1 MSEDRDR
8 GRFDA
13 IDDADRLRRPAV
25 VQRLT
30 FDELALPGPAFRDT
44 RHLVPI
50 ESVRAGDEQVF
61 AARGQRG
68 SGEPV
73 IDLDPLA
80 DHPSVRSVVAS
91 TTVRARRPLPQ
102 VDELLL
108 FGQTVVPDSET
119 LRNLPGLEQLWA
131 GWAPGGPFD
140 VAALPD
146 GLRALGVCRHNLP
159 AGSEAAPRFA
169 ELTRF
174 AGLRHLALN
183 HCWPGDS
190 VAPLAGLPALVR
202 FRADAPSGWSALRAC
217 PALEDVSAIGPRM
230 ANLRALRTWT
240 RLRTLTL
247 TGASVRALAGM
258 EAFAALERLRL
269 VMLTVTDL
277 APLTGLPRLA
287 DVELVGLQRVPDLAP
302 LGTLP
307 SLRRLVVAR
316 AGGEYRDI
324 VHVDSLRPLA
334 AAQALEEV
342 VLTGTVVDDGDLAPL
357 AELPALRRVV
367 AFGEVSDAVAALRRA
382 RPDIDVTWH
391 GAGAPPGE
399 RVGAVL
405 LRPPLD
411 GMPRWWIR
419 EDLTALFGVSTNAA
433 AEARLRAALA
443 SEDRA
448 LLARLSFDTEADAVH
463 VDGEREDDLRAVA
476 RAIGRLVRPG
486 ADETR

>member
-202 FRADAPSGWSALRAC
+202 LRADAPSGWSALRAC

-269 VMLTVTDL
+269 VMLTVT
-277 APLTGLPRLA
+277 
-287 DVELVGLQRVPDLAP
+287 
-302 LGTLP
+302 
-307 SLRRLVVAR
+307 
-316 AGGEYRDI
+316 
-324 VHVDSLRPLA
+324 
-334 AAQALEEV
+334 
-342 VLTGTVVDDGDLAPL
+342 DLAPL

>member
-1 MSEDRDR
+1 MPTASAAPRWCSGSR
-8 GRFDA
+8 STSWRCRALRSATRA
-13 IDDADRLRRPAV
+13 ISSRSKAYAWVTSRCLRRAAGAAPAS
-25 VQRLT
+25 RSST
-30 FDELALPGPAFRDT
+30 ST
-44 RHLVPI
+44 RSPTT
-50 ESVRAGDEQVF
+50 R
-61 AARGQRG
+61 
-68 SGEPV
+68 
-73 IDLDPLA
+73 
-80 DHPSVRSVVAS
+80 RS
-91 TTVRARRPLPQ
+91 ARRRVDHRPGSPAPSH

-108 FGQTVVPDSET
+108 LGQTVVPDSET
-119 LRNLPGLEQLWA
+119 LRSLPGLERLWA

-140 VAALPD
+140 VAALPE
-146 GLRALGVCRHNLP
+146 GVRALGVCRHNLP
-159 AGSEAAPRFA
+159 AASEAAPRFA

-174 AGLRHLALN
+174 AGLHHLALN

-202 FRADAPSGWSALRAC
+202 LRADAPSGWSALRAC

-230 ANLRALRTWT
+230 ANLRAMRTWT

-247 TGASVRALAGM
+247 TGGGVRPLAGM

-269 VMLTVTDL
+269 VMLTVT
-277 APLTGLPRLA
+277 
-287 DVELVGLQRVPDLAP
+287 
-302 LGTLP
+302 
-307 SLRRLVVAR
+307 
-316 AGGEYRDI
+316 
-324 VHVDSLRPLA
+324 
-334 AAQALEEV
+334 
-342 VLTGTVVDDGDLAPL
+342 DLAPL

-391 GAGAPPGE
+391 GDGAPPGE
-399 RVGAVL
+399 RVGAEF

-476 RAIGRLVRPG
+476 RAIGRLARAG
-486 ADETR
+486 ADAAR

>member
-1 MSEDRDR
+1 M
-8 GRFDA
+8 
-13 IDDADRLRRPAV
+13 
-25 VQRLT
+25 
-30 FDELALPGPAFRDT
+30 
-44 RHLVPI
+44 
-50 ESVRAGDEQVF
+50 
-61 AARGQRG
+61 
-68 SGEPV
+68 
-73 IDLDPLA
+73 
-80 DHPSVRSVVAS
+80 
-91 TTVRARRPLPQ
+91 
-102 VDELLL
+102 
-108 FGQTVVPDSET
+108 PDSET
-119 LRNLPGLEQLWA
+119 LRSLPGLERLWA

-140 VAALPD
+140 VAALPE
-146 GLRALGVCRHNLP
+146 GVRALGVCRHNLP
-159 AGSEAAPRFA
+159 AASEAAPRFA

-174 AGLRHLALN
+174 AGLHHLALN

-202 FRADAPSGWSALRAC
+202 LRADAPSGWSALRAC

-230 ANLRALRTWT
+230 ANLRAMRTWT

-247 TGASVRALAGM
+247 TGGGVRPLAGM

-269 VMLTVTDL
+269 VMLTVT
-277 APLTGLPRLA
+277 
-287 DVELVGLQRVPDLAP
+287 
-302 LGTLP
+302 
-307 SLRRLVVAR
+307 
-316 AGGEYRDI
+316 
-324 VHVDSLRPLA
+324 
-334 AAQALEEV
+334 
-342 VLTGTVVDDGDLAPL
+342 DLAPL

-391 GAGAPPGE
+391 GDGAPPGE
-399 RVGAVL
+399 RVGAEF

-476 RAIGRLVRPG
+476 RAIGRLARAG
-486 ADETR
+486 ADAAR

>member
-202 FRADAPSGWSALRAC
+202 FRTDAPSGWSALRAC

-277 APLTGLPRLA
+277 APL
-287 DVELVGLQRVPDLAP
+287 
-302 LGTLP
+302 
-307 SLRRLVVAR
+307 
-316 AGGEYRDI
+316 
-324 VHVDSLRPLA
+324 
-334 AAQALEEV
+334 
-342 VLTGTVVDDGDLAPL
+342 

-391 GAGAPPGE
+391 GDGAPPGE
-399 RVGAVL
+399 RVGAEF

-476 RAIGRLVRPG
+476 RAIGRLARAG
-486 ADETR
+486 ADAAR